1 MMLAYGLFF
10 LSGLALGALYSLGG
24 IGLVLLNR
32 ATGVLNFAYG
42 AIGAVGAMIAWQI
55 LNWGGP
61 EPLAW
66 AASVGAGLLL
76 SLAFG
81 RLLAPGL
88 AHREPVVKAV
98 ATLGFAI
105 ALLGLM
111 NLVWSITPRSISLTL
126 DKQSIAVLGMR
137 ITGTRLLAI
146 GAGIVITVLTGIL
159 LARTRMGLMMRALAD
174 NREVASVLGVPIR
187 KVETTAWSV
196 SGALAGF
203 TGLLFGDLVRLDPTV
218 LTFLVVPIIATTV
231 IGRLTSIP
239 VTFAAGI
246 AIGIIESMLALY
258 APLTPFRVATPFVV
272 AVVALMWMQRGRYLT
287 FAGED

>member
-1 MMLAYGLFF
+1 MLAYGLFL

-24 IGLVLLNR
+24 VGLVLLNR

-42 AIGAVGAMIAWQI
+42 AIGAVGAMVAWQI

-61 EPLAW
+61 ELLAW
-66 AASVGAGLLL
+66 AASVGTGILL

-81 RLLAPGL
+81 KLLAPGL

-111 NLVWSITPRSISLTL
+111 NLVWSITPRNISLTL

-146 GAGIVITVLTGIL
+146 GAGIAITVLTGFL

-174 NREVASVLGVPIR
+174 NREVASVLGIPIG

-218 LTFLVVPIIATTV
+218 LTFLVIPIIATTV

-246 AIGIIESMLALY
+246 AIGIIESMLTLY
-258 APLTPFRVATPFVV
+258 APLMPFRVATPFVV
-272 AVVALMWMQRGRYLT
+272 AIVALMWMQRSRYLT